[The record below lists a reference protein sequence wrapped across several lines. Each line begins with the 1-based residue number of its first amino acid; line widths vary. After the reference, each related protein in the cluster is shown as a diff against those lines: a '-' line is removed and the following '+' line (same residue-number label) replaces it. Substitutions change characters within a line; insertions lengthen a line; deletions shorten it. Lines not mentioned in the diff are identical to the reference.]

1 MSLKEKLMNKMM
13 DNHFEKMSTEE
24 KKQMMDTMMDKFF
37 SSMSESERK
46 EMMSGMMPK
55 MMGQMMSGSENSP
68 MMGMMSMMMGKRG
81 DKENKKMPWDMC
93 GEMMTNFTETA
104 NSAKYANS
112 ELRSLFEEWCTQIE
126 TELLSYLKESGGIN
140 LEAISQKFNLSP
152 ESVKYLLNRLASKG
166 LIDYKI

>member
-13 DNHFEKMSTEE
+13 DNHFEKMSMEE

-55 MMGQMMSGSENSP
+55 MMGQMMSGSGNSP
-68 MMGMMSMMMGKRG
+68 MMDMMSMMMGNRG

-112 ELRSLFEEWCTQIE
+112 ELRGLFEEWCNQIE

-140 LEAISQKFNLSP
+140 IEAISQKLNLSP
-152 ESVKYLLNRLASKG
+152 ESVKYLLNKLALKG